1 MFSTDKTEYTN
12 GFHMTFENGWTVS
25 VQFGKYNYA
34 NNRQNTDSS
43 PDAEIAAWDK
53 DGNWYKFPG
62 FNGETVRGNQYPND
76 VAEFIAMIAA
86 KD

>member
-1 MFSTDKTEYTN
+1 MFKVMSDRYHK

-25 VQFGKYNYA
+25 VQFGKNNYA
-34 NNRQNTDSS
+34 SNKQHTDES

-53 DGNWYKFPG
+53 DGNWYHFK
-62 FNGETVRGNQYPND
+62 NGDDVFGYEKTDD